1 MYEKKITVL
10 DNGFVEYVSHMGSD
24 ITVVN
29 AARVSFNK
37 TTMPTHDKNGKEI
50 SINKIW
56 KIQRARI

>member
-29 AARVSFNK
+29 AARVSLLLK
-37 TTMPTHDKNGKEI
+37 KEQNRVVVI
-50 SINKIW
+50 S
-56 KIQRARI
+56 